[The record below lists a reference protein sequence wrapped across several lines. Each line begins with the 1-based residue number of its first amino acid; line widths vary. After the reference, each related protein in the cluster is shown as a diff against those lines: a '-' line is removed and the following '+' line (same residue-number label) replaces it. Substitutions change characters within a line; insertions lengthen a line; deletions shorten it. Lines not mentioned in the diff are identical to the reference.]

1 MSNQE
6 FGGKY
11 GKKKPPWWKP
21 FLPILGL
28 LLLFVFGAIAFVL
41 SEPVARQIDTF
52 VTQRALPMREM
63 QIISGIGLFIIQVLL
78 LAMVYAIFQPKGPKG
93 VSERELDR
101 EKREKLKEQQAA
113 NRRKKEMMAKMR
125 ARNKSINER

>member
-21 FLPILGL
+21 FLPIFGL
-28 LLLFVFGAIAFVL
+28 LLLFVFGAVAFVL
-41 SEPVARQIDTF
+41 SEPVARQVDMM

-63 QIISGIGLFIIQVLL
+63 QIISGIALFIIQVFL
-78 LAMVYAIFQPKGPKG
+78 LAMVYAVFQPKGPKG